1 MGETQ
6 RIVPKLSE
14 KAFLRLRKKFK
25 TDAAIARHFGVSR
38 ERIRQIRNRLG
49 IKSNWDIKRELSVT
63 INKLSE
69 KGVSRYDIA
78 QQLKISYYSVK
89 YALTGH

>member
-14 KAFLRLRKKFK
+14 KAFLRLRKKFE

-49 IKSNWDIKRELSVT
+49 IQSRWDIKRELNVT
-63 INKLSE
+63 VRTLSK

-78 QQLKISYYSVK
+78 QQLKISIYSVR